1 MPYVLY
7 LGHLL
12 SALDIGHHFRREK
25 VPDTLL
31 VYMEAKQL
39 IYYVLQIK
47 YSMRVK
53 QPWVQAKI
61 IGVSECS
68 HSSLITLKIH
78 SSVYFRRNGKLSV
91 LISD

>member
-31 VYMEAKQL
+31 DYMEAKQL
-39 IYYVLQIK
+39 IY
-47 YSMRVK
+47 
-53 QPWVQAKI
+53 
-61 IGVSECS
+61 
-68 HSSLITLKIH
+68 
-78 SSVYFRRNGKLSV
+78 
-91 LISD
+91 